1 MLTDQTRGPET
12 AEMGEGSSPEVL
24 CESCGPR
31 CAEFGEAALRGEGVS
46 VAYGSKVIIPPLD
59 VAFPKEKITA
69 IIGPNGCGKSTL
81 LKALARTQP
90 MRAGKAFLFGQPM
103 GPMKDTEVAR
113 QMAFLPQSPQ
123 APGGLT
129 VEELVAYGRYPHQK
143 GFGRLTDQDKQ
154 TVAWALEATHMEQFS
169 KRPISA
175 LSGGQRQRAWI
186 ALALAQDT
194 PLILLDEPTTYLDMA
209 HQLEI
214 LELLQALN
222 RQQGKTIVLVIHE
235 LNLAARC
242 AHWMVAMKEGTV
254 RAAGTPE
261 AIMNAE
267 MMREVFNLESL
278 ITPDPWT
285 GRPELVSY
293 RLR

>member
-1 MLTDQTRGPET
+1 MNEKLKENKI
-12 AEMGEGSSPEVL
+12 L
-24 CESCGPR
+24 CDSCGPA
-31 CAEFGEAALRGEGVS
+31 CAEFENAALRGTGVS
-46 VAYGSKVIIPPLD
+46 VAYGQKVIIPPMD
-59 VAFPKEKITA
+59 VAFPEGKITA

-90 MRAGKAFLFGQPM
+90 MREGQAFLFGKPM
-103 GPMKDTEVAR
+103 APMKDTEVAR
-113 QMAFLPQSPQ
+113 QMAFLPQAPQ

-129 VEELVAYGRYPHQK
+129 VEELVSYGRYPHQK

-154 TVAWALEATHMEQFS
+154 TVAWALEVTHMSEFA
-169 KRPISA
+169 KRAISA

-214 LELLQALN
+214 LELLQQLN
-222 RQQGKTIVLVIHE
+222 REQGKTIVLVIHE

-293 RLR
+293 RLQ

>member
-1 MLTDQTRGPET
+1 MER
-12 AEMGEGSSPEVL
+12 VF
-24 CESCGPR
+24 CEECDPA

-46 VAYGSKVIIPPLD
+46 VAYGSKVIIPPMD
-59 VAFPKEKITA
+59 VAFPHGKITA

-90 MRAGKAFLFGQPM
+90 LKEGAAFLFGRPM
-103 GPMKDTEVAR
+103 AAMKDTEVAR
-113 QMAFLPQSPQ
+113 QMAFLPQAPQ

-129 VEELVAYGRYPHQK
+129 VEELVSYGRYPHQK
-143 GFGRLTDQDKQ
+143 GFGRLTDQDRC
-154 TVAWALEATHMEQFS
+154 TVAWALEATHMQEFS
-169 KRPISA
+169 KRALSA

-214 LELLQALN
+214 LELLQTLN
-222 RQQGKTIVLVIHE
+222 REQGKTIVLVIHE

-242 AHWMVAMKEGTV
+242 AHWMVAMKEGMV

-267 MMREVFNLESL
+267 MMREVFSL
-278 ITPDPWT
+278 DALIAPDPWT
-285 GRPELVSY
+285 GRPELLSY
-293 RLR
+293 RLV